1 MIVVDTNI
9 VAYLYLPTSYSE
21 QAERLLLKEPQWI
34 APVLWRS
41 ELRNVLALYLRKRL
55 LTFEQV
61 FDIQTEAEAL
71 LAGKEYDL
79 PSLNVL
85 QLVAASDCS
94 SYDCEFVALAKLF
107 DTKLVTV
114 DKKILSQFP
123 QLAVSLADAI
133 VQP

>member
-9 VAYLYLPTSYSE
+9 VAYLYLPTPYSE
-21 QAERLLLKEPQWI
+21 QAEQLLLKEPQWI

-41 ELRNVLALYLRKRL
+41 ELRNVLALYLRKQL
-55 LTFEQV
+55 LTLEQA
-61 FDIQTEAEAL
+61 FDLQTEAEAL
-71 LAGKEYDL
+71 LAGREYDL
-79 PSLNVL
+79 PSLHVL
-85 QLVAASDCS
+85 QLVTACRCS

-123 QLAVSLADAI
+123 QIAVSLADAI
-133 VQP
+133 LQS